1 LHADEKNDI
10 ESSCSGQLKSNW
22 RFVCIDTEWDQIKR
36 GATHNLAKQ
45 TQSHSLAYVLYTSGS
60 TGQPKGVMLTHMA
73 LVNYISW
80 HIPYYEMTAG
90 DRHAHYSSLAFDAS
104 MAETWPTLAVGASLW
119 QVCGD
124 DIRLQPSKLMAW
136 FAEHKITMCFLT
148 TQLCEALLA
157 TPYPSDLTLRI
168 LYTGGDKLHRGPS
181 PGARFTLVNIYGPTE
196 NTINTTLCKVP
207 AGQMTPPP
215 IGKPVAN
222 TQIYIVDENM
232 EPVPVGVYGELYLGG
247 VQLAKG
253 YFRRPDLT
261 KERFVPNPFSDDPT
275 SRLYKTGD
283 LVRYLPDGTVEF
295 LGRKDGQVKIRGF
308 RIELDEIE
316 AALLELPMIHEVC
329 VICREDKPGDKR
341 LVGYVTLKSSFF
353 VDSGPSSR
361 VLFFFFEH
369 FLSCIHSNRVC
380 LRCIFSFWKRTSSIV
395 EGKVARLYGSV
406 GHHHFGR
413 FATHSEREGIVS
425 KSSFVH
431 VLAQLFS
438 PFHLVFV
445 LHTR

>member
-1 LHADEKNDI
+1 MPLDPSYPKNRIDFMLSQSEARVIITSSAMLDRLPTANETSSDPSGDAIHA
-10 ESSCSGQLKSNW
+10 SSATRSAW
-22 RFVCIDTEWDQIKR
+22 RRVCIDTEWDRIKL
-36 GATHNLAKQ
+36 GATHNLPKQ
-45 TQSHSLAYVLYTSGS
+45 SQPHSLAYVLYTSGS
-60 TGQPKGVMLTHMA
+60 TGQPKGVMLSHSA
-73 LVNYISW
+73 LVNYVSW
-80 HIPYYEMTAG
+80 HIPYYEMTSA

-119 QVCGD
+119 QVVGD
-124 DIRLQPSKLMAW
+124 DIRLQPSNLMRW
-136 FAEHKITMCFLT
+136 FTEHKVTMCFLT

-157 TPYPSDLTLRI
+157 TPYPEGLTLRI
-168 LYTGGDKLHRGPS
+168 LYTGGDKLHRGPTL
-181 PGARFTLVNIYGPTE
+181 GARFTLVNIYGPTE

-207 AGQMTPPP
+207 AGLMTPPP

-222 TQIYIVDENM
+222 TQIYVVDENM

-247 VQLAKG
+247 SQLAKG

-316 AALLELPMIHEVC
+316 AALLDLPTIHEVC

-341 LVGYVTLKSSFF
+341 LVGYVVLKQKLNQDNPPSGNVLSFF
-353 VDSGPSSR
+353 RFITGA
-361 VLFFFFEH
+361 
-369 FLSCIHSNRVC
+369 
-380 LRCIFSFWKRTSSIV
+380 SF
-395 EGKVARLYGSV
+395 
-406 GHHHFGR
+406 
-413 FATHSEREGIVS
+413 
-425 KSSFVH
+425 
-431 VLAQLFS
+431 
-438 PFHLVFV
+438 
-445 LHTR
+445 